1 MPATPEPLRQKLVSG
16 LLRATNGHYIQILP
30 RVRDCLMSLMR
41 SSVSLMLA
49 TVAAACSVE
58 QSKPES
64 AAGEAAK
71 TDKTFKP
78 TQYSVADFYANKGFF
93 GASFSPDRQRI
104 LVASNTSG
112 IWNAYAV
119 PVAGGDLEPLTKS
132 TTNSIFAISYFPAD
146 ARILYSSDQGGNEL
160 SHLYVRTPDGNVTD
174 ITPGTKLTA
183 NFVGWAGD
191 DKSFFIATNE
201 RDPRFFDVYEVKT
214 DGLGKTLL
222 YKNTEGYNIANV
234 SRDKR
239 YLALVKSYTTSDQ
252 DIFLHDLQKNTA
264 TNITKHTGTIN
275 NSPADFSPDGT
286 KLLFVSDSGREFAS
300 LRAYDL
306 IDGSKKPVYEQNW
319 DILGASYSKS
329 GKYLVV
335 GVNEDS
341 KAAGRVLDAKTLE
354 PVTLPDL
361 PTGLVRGI
369 HVSPNDSL
377 IAFYASD
384 GSVPPELYVAAIGAA
399 PRRLTTALDPKMKR
413 EDLVVPTVIRFKSY
427 DSLEVPGVLYK
438 PHQASAEAKAPAMV
452 MVHGGPGGQAQV
464 GYFEL
469 TQALANRG
477 YVVFD
482 INNRGSSGYGKTFFQ
497 MDDRKHGEADLGDV
511 VAAKRMLA
519 GLGYV
524 DTTKIGIIGGSYG
537 GYMTLAAVTLQ
548 PDAFKIGVDLFGIS
562 NWVRTLTNTPPYWE
576 AFRAALYKEMGDPK
590 TDSARLRRISPLFN
604 ADKIKVPL
612 MVLQGAN
619 DPRVLKIESDEI
631 VAAARKNGVPV
642 EYVVFPDEGHGFV
655 KKENEI
661 RGYSGI
667 LAFLDQHLKGE
678 KPLAAD
684 SAASIA
690 VPVTGGDSAK
700 GGVKR

>member
-1 MPATPEPLRQKLVSG
+1 MR
-16 LLRATNGHYIQILP
+16 
-30 RVRDCLMSLMR
+30 LMR

-369 HVSPNDSL
+369 HISPNDSL

-413 EDLVVPTVIRFKSY
+413 EDLVVPTVVRFKSY